1 MDDLEGLDAATEGL
15 NAGAQIAQVEPSL
28 IEHIWKALSRIPLS
42 QRQSTGVCV
51 AAQLEPSLAPPSPEQ
66 QLAMMV
72 RYALLNALI
81 ERDILDDYMKDET
94 LRKKVFA
101 TAARLLCDKNDL
113 REAVA
118 ERVLPESPSD
128 IAQKTKERLERD
140 VYDPDHLK
148 VAEKFIAWIRD
159 NC

>member
-66 QLAMMV
+66 QLAMIL
-72 RYALLNALI
+72 RYALLN
-81 ERDILDDYMKDET
+81 
-94 LRKKVFA
+94 
-101 TAARLLCDKNDL
+101 
-113 REAVA
+113 
-118 ERVLPESPSD
+118 VLYRAGHSG
-128 IAQKTKERLERD
+128 
-140 VYDPDHLK
+140 
-148 VAEKFIAWIRD
+148 
-159 NC
+159 